1 MSVAEPE
8 IVLAVDPSLRSTGYA
23 RFERRRLARCGVWSS
38 GPHNPVLA
46 ALDTVGVLRAA
57 LADVDAAVL
66 EVPGGASYA
75 PHIRHGLTTYGM
87 AVGMMVYAAIVALGG
102 ERVYVAEPAVWQRGM
117 RTKKRRHAM
126 ARGLWPEVGWPSPT
140 GRAKKNWNNDAGDA
154 ALLGWWFLDARHLA
168 ERCV

>member
-1 MSVAEPE
+1 MDQSET
-8 IVLAVDPSLRSTGYA
+8 ILAVDPSLRSTGYA

-38 GPHNPVLA
+38 QPSSPVLA
-46 ALDTVGVLRAA
+46 ALDMVGALRAA

-102 ERVYVAEPAVWQRGM
+102 ERVYVAEPSVWQAGM

-126 ARGLWPEVGWPSPT
+126 ACGLWPEIPWPRPT
-140 GRAKKNWNNDAGDA
+140 GRAKRNFNNDAGDA
-154 ALLGWWFLDARHLA
+154 ALLGWWFLDAR
-168 ERCV
+168 ERATRVG